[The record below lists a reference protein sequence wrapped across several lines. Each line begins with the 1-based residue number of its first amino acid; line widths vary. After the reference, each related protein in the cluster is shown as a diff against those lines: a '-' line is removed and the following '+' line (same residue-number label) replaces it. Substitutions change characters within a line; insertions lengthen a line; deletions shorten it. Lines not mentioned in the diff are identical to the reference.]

1 MKAFFKTLIT
11 ILFFFSFQQ
20 LYANDALTGNNNTTG
35 QSGDTTGV
43 KKRVALAPFGIVN
56 IFNNPAVACQIAAI
70 GNITHDR
77 SSGFQGSGI
86 FNTAKEHHG
95 AQVAGIINTAGK
107 SSGIQIGGIIN
118 TSGNGNSVQIAGLVN
133 TAQSDSSGLRS
144 RQPLQIAGLVNTS
157 YGANAQLAGIGN
169 ITSSPAELQIAGIFN
184 RCAQA
189 SQSQIAGIVNICTV
203 SNGVQI
209 AGIVNKSSYFKGVQ
223 IGLVNISD
231 SCSGVPVG
239 LINIIGK
246 DGYMKLEISG
256 DEMFYTNIGL
266 RSGVKKLHF
275 IVSAG
280 MQPDDFKFPLWN
292 TGIGMGSMF
301 AINNKTSLSIDA
313 MHYQVYYGHHCGDNY
328 LTRLNIGIDHVVS
341 SKLSLYGGVT
351 FNLLFTDDDS
361 PEYND
366 VYSSIAPYHF
376 TEFNWFGDNVK
387 PWVGIKV
394 GVRLF

>member
-1 MKAFFKTLIT
+1 MKAFLKTLSTISFL
-11 ILFFFSFQQ
+11 ILFQQ
-20 LYANDALTGNNNTTG
+20 SLFAGLPQGESIVNAP
-35 QSGDTTGV
+35 SDTISQ
-43 KKRVALAPFGIVN
+43 KKPAAVAPYGLVN
-56 IFNNPAVACQIAAI
+56 IFNNPVPGAQVAAI
-70 GNITHDR
+70 GNITRDR
-77 SSGFQGSGI
+77 SAGFQCSGI
-86 FNTAKEHHG
+86 FNTAAEHHG

-107 SSGIQIGGIIN
+107 TSGIQIGGIIN
-118 TSGNGNSVQIAGLVN
+118 TSGDGNSVQIAGLVN
-133 TAQSDSSGLRS
+133 TAQSDSSGLRL

-157 YGANAQLAGIGN
+157 YGANVQLAGIGN
-169 ITSSPAELQIAGIFN
+169 ITTSPAELQISGIFN

-189 SQSQIAGIVNICTV
+189 SQSQIAGIVNMCTV

-246 DGYMKLEISG
+246 NGYMKLEISA
-256 DEMFYTNIGL
+256 DEMFYTNIGM
-266 RSGVKKLHF
+266 RSGVKKLHC

-301 AINNKTSLSIDA
+301 SINNKTSLSIDA
-313 MHYQVYYGHHCGDNY
+313 MHYQIYYCHHCGDNY
-328 LTRLNIGIDHVVS
+328 LTRLNIGVDRMVS

-376 TEFNWFGDNVK
+376 TEFSWFGDNVK

-394 GVRLF
+394 GLRLF